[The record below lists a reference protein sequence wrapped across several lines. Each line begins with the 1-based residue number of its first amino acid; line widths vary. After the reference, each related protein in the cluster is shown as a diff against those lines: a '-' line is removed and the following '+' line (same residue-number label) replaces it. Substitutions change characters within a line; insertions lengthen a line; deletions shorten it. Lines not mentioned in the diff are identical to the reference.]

1 MFAII
6 KTGGKQLH
14 VYEGQEIFV
23 EKLTVQPQQNYEFQE
38 VLAIGNKEG
47 KDMILGQPY
56 VANAKVQAEVIKN
69 DRAKKI
75 IVFKYKK
82 RKKYRS
88 KQGHRQAYTKLLITK
103 IIV

>member
-1 MFAII
+1 
-6 KTGGKQLH
+6 
-14 VYEGQEIFV
+14 VYEGQEVFV
-23 EKLTVQPQQNYEFQE
+23 EKLPVEAQQNYEFQE
-38 VLAIGNKEG
+38 VLAIGG
-47 KDMILGQPY
+47 KKVILGQPF
-56 VANAKVQAEVIKN
+56 VPNAKVQAEVIKN

-75 IVFKYKK
+75 IVFKFKK

>member
-6 KTGGKQLH
+6 KTGGKQLR
-14 VYEGQEIFV
+14 VYEGQEVFV
-23 EKLTVQPQQNYEFQE
+23 EKLPVEAQQNYEFQE
-38 VLAIGNKEG
+38 VLAIGG
-47 KDMILGQPY
+47 KKVILGQPF
-56 VANAKVQAEVIKN
+56 VPNAKVQAEVIKN

-75 IVFKYKK
+75 IVFKFKK

>member
-6 KTGGKQLH
+6 KTGGKQLR
-14 VYEGQEIFV
+14 VYEGQEVFV
-23 EKLTVQPQQNYEFQE
+23 EKLPVEAQQNYEFQE
-38 VLAIGNKEG
+38 VLAIGG
-47 KDMILGQPY
+47 KKVNLGQPF
-56 VANAKVQAEVIKN
+56 VPNAKVQAEVIKN

-75 IVFKYKK
+75 IVFKFKK